1 MTQQNNNVDPAEISK
16 FSALASRWWDPEG
29 QMKSL
34 HDINPLRANFID
46 LHADIA
52 GKKVLDVGC
61 GAGILS
67 EALAQRGGIVSAID
81 MAQESLDVAKL
92 HLHESNLDIDYQLST
107 AEDFAEQHT
116 EQFDVITCME
126 MLEHVPDP
134 ASVIHACAKLVK
146 PGGHVFFSTIN
157 RNAKSYAFAV
167 LAAEYV
173 LGLVPKGTHHY
184 AKLLKPSELAAWMR
198 QCNVQIKTMQGMQY
212 NPLSKQY
219 YLNDNTDVNYLVHSV
234 KLAWASI
241 HE

>member
-1 MTQQNNNVDPAEISK
+1 MTQTQSNVDPAEISK
-16 FSALASRWWDPEG
+16 FGALASRWWDPEG

-92 HLHESNLDIDYQLST
+92 HLYESNLEIDYQLST
-107 AEDFAEQHT
+107 AEDFAEKHT

-184 AKLLKPSELAAWMR
+184 TKLLKPSELAAWMR
-198 QCNVQIKTMQGMQY
+198 QCNLSIQTMQGMQY
-212 NPLSKQY
+212 NPISKQY
-219 YLNDNTDVNYLVHSV
+219 YLNDNTDVNYLVHST
-234 KLAWASI
+234 KLA
-241 HE
+241 